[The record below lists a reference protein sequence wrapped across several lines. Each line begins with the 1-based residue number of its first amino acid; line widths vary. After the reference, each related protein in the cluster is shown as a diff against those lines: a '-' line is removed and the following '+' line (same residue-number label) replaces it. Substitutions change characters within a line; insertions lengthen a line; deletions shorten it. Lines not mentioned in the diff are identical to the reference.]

1 MRLANYYMIDLH
13 YLNFQ
18 SSIQGEWIL
27 VDYWAEW
34 CQSCL
39 VFMPILESLENEM
52 GKILSFAKVNVGDNQ
67 IIAREQ
73 KVRNIPSLILYYN
86 GKEIHRFAE
95 NYSKE
100 IIKKNIYQIIENHD
114 INRN

>member
-1 MRLANYYMIDLH
+1 LPLANFLMKNFQ
-13 YLNFQ
+13 YLNFN
-18 SSIQGEWIL
+18 SGIQQGWVL

-34 CQSCL
+34 CQACL
-39 VFMPILESLENEM
+39 AFMPELESLENEM
-52 GKILSFAKVNVGDNQ
+52 GEIVSFAKVNVGDNQ

-95 NYSKE
+95 NYSIKL
-100 IIKKNIYQIIENHD
+100 IKKNIYQIIEKHD
-114 INRN
+114 ITRN